1 MKTEGG
7 QASPGTGLT
16 GETCPQFVIPG
27 LFPEIPDTLI
37 PRLPHLERA
46 LARGNLTVS
55 RSDRMLEDW
64 PDADG
69 DVSLA
74 ARMAREAGL
83 LHQAPH
89 WLCADPIH
97 LHVEGDALVLLE
109 RYSFSV
115 SEAES
120 TALVETL
127 NQYFFKDGLQFYAL
141 SPDVWLVGL
150 HEAPR
155 ISTTHPLS
163 RVGRTIDGYL
173 PQGEDAKRWRFRF
186 NEVQMLLHE
195 HPVNQ
200 LREARRERLISG
212 VWFWDTPAAI
222 HAARVIETL
231 RAPSAYGDAEAW
243 QAAALALDRDILGPA
258 LQELRTGKLKTLTLI
273 AVEGR
278 CAATLTLSRWHL
290 WRFWRRARPLAQLP
304 GIPALEHA

>member
-1 MKTEGG
+1 MKG
-7 QASPGTGLT
+7 QPGTDLT
-16 GETCPQFVIPG
+16 SEVCPQIVIPG
-27 LFPEIPDTLI
+27 LFPEIPDASI
-37 PRLPHLERA
+37 PRLPHLELA
-46 LARGNLTVS
+46 LARGNLNVA

-74 ARMAREAGL
+74 FRMAREAGL

-97 LHVEGDALVLLE
+97 LHVEGDALLLLE
-109 RYSFSV
+109 RYSFSL
-115 SEAES
+115 SETES
-120 TALVETL
+120 TALVDTL
-127 NQYFFKDGLQFYAL
+127 NQYFLEDGLRFYAL

-150 HEAPR
+150 NEAPR
-155 ISTTHPLS
+155 IITTHPLT

-173 PQGEDAKRWRFRF
+173 PQGEDAKRWRSRF

-200 LREARRERLISG
+200 LREKRRERVISG
-212 VWFWDTPAAI
+212 VWFWDTPSAV
-222 HAARVIETL
+222 HAARVIDTL

-243 QAAALALDRDILGPA
+243 QDAALVLDRDTIRPL
-258 LQELRTGKLKTLTLI
+258 LEELRAGKLKTITLI

-278 CAATLTLSRWHL
+278 CAATLTLSRRHL
-290 WRFWRRARPLAQLP
+290 WRFWRRVRPIVQLP